1 MTAPEIDRLAN
12 LIRAAEQVLVFT
24 GAGISTASGISDYR
38 GPQGVWKRRRP
49 VYYDAFLS
57 DPDARVEY
65 WDFKLESWAQIRDAA
80 PNPVHLAILDLERA
94 GKLLLLVT
102 QNVDGLHRKAGTSP
116 GRLVEIHGTD
126 AKVACQTCDEEYE
139 PDPYYEAFA
148 RDRTPPACACGG
160 WLKPAT
166 ISFGQMLRARDLE
179 RSFAA
184 AEEADLVLALGST
197 LSVHPAASVP
207 YAAAAR
213 GVPFAIVNRGAT
225 DMDGRPEVTLRVDGD
240 VGEVFPEAVRR
251 ALAVSR

>member
-1 MTAPEIDRLAN
+1 MTAREIDRLAD
-12 LIRAAEQVLVFT
+12 LIRAAEKVLVFT

-49 VYYDAFLS
+49 VYYDAFMN
-57 DPDARVEY
+57 DHEARVEY

-80 PNPVHLAILDLERA
+80 PNPVHLAVVDLERA

-116 GRLVEIHGTD
+116 ERLVEIHGTD
-126 AKVACQTCDEEYE
+126 ALVACQTCGEEYG
-139 PDPYYEAFA
+139 PDPFYDAFA
-148 RDRTPPACACGG
+148 RDRAPPACACGG

-166 ISFGQMLRARDLE
+166 ISFGQMLRPRDLE
-179 RSFAA
+179 RAFGA

-207 YAAAAR
+207 LAAAGR
-213 GVPFAIVNRGAT
+213 GVPFVVVNRGET
-225 DMDGRPEVTLRVDGD
+225 DMDGRREVTLRVEGD
-240 VGEVFPEAVRR
+240 VGEIFPAAVGR
-251 ALAVSR
+251 ALGATS